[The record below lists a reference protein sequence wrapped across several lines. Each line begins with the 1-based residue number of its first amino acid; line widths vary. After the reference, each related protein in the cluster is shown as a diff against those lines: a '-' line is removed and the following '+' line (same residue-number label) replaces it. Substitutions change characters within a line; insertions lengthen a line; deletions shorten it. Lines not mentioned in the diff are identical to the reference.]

1 MSRLHGWDGRNG
13 WQAGPDGAGHPDTET
28 LLTALARSREAMV
41 FGPAPPL
48 PRPAGW
54 PGTRPGDALRGLDP
68 SVRRQ
73 LVLTDLLLGL
83 RLHVEPGSV
92 SLWHGRMH
100 HQVSAAGLDPAA
112 ELPLLEAKAEL
123 RAERAAEILAQC
135 RHTPRFWAAI
145 LPISPQRTPYTLE
158 LMAAAQAFASHVVHR
173 VKAVL
178 NQPRPADLSPR
189 IQPMLPTPASPGHP
203 SGHATEAA
211 LLAGLLYVLASRPA
225 SGAGGWG
232 ATLKPMLDELA
243 ARIAENREIAGLH
256 LPSASTAGKLLGDR
270 LLAALLEAKSQP
282 VDAQRPQDGH
292 SWAWLWQQA
301 AVEWGGA

>member
-1 MSRLHGWDGRNG
+1 MSRLDGWEGRDG
-13 WQAGPDGAGHPDTET
+13 WQAAPDEAASPGGGL
-28 LLTALARSREAMV
+28 LLTAQARLREALV
-41 FGPAPPL
+41 YGPAPAL

-68 SVRRQ
+68 ALRQ
-73 LVLTDLLLGL
+73 QVVLTDLLLGL
-83 RLHVEPGSV
+83 RLQVEPACV

-112 ELPLLEAKAEL
+112 ELPLLEAKADL
-123 RAERAAEILAQC
+123 RPERTAEILAQDG
-135 RHTPRFWAAI
+135 HTTRLWAAI
-145 LPISPQRTPYTLE
+145 LPISPRRTPWTLE
-158 LMAAAQAFASHVVHR
+158 LMAAGTAFAAHVVQR

-189 IQPMLPTPASPGHP
+189 IQPMLPSPGCAGYP
-203 SGHATEAA
+203 SGHATQAA
-211 LLAGLLYVLASRPA
+211 LLAGLLYVLVSRPA
-225 SGAGGWG
+225 SGSGGWG

-256 LPSASTAGKLLGDR
+256 LPSASAAGKALGDK

-282 VDAQRPQDGH
+282 VDPQRPQDGH

-301 AVEWGGA
+301 AAEWGGA